1 MIEHI
6 ESIILNKAKKEAE
19 EIISGALLGAS
30 EIIEKAKEK
39 IPTII
44 EEYLKKA
51 KNYIHSQRQKIIGS
65 VQLEINSH
73 LIDIQNEILNKVFEN
88 LEDEIIKLFK
98 DKSIYENYLKRVID
112 EVFKNNSF
120 ENPVVYVNPKDFEI
134 IKNYLNNFQIIKDD
148 NVKFG
153 IVVED
158 KERGFIVRNT
168 LKTRIEKVRQIA
180 MEKFSQYIQSYFQQ
194 QD

>member
-6 ESIILNKAKKEAE
+6 ENIILNKAKKEAE
-19 EIISGALLGAS
+19 EIIAGALLGAS

-39 IPTII
+39 IPII
-44 EEYLKKA
+44 VDEYLKKA

-98 DKSIYENYLKRVID
+98 DKSVYENYLKRVID

-120 ENPVVYVNPKDFEI
+120 QNPVVYVNPDDFEI
-134 IKNYLNNFQIIKDD
+134 IKKFLNNFEIIKDE

-168 LKTRIEKVRQIA
+168 LKTRIERVKQIV
-180 MEKFSQYIQSYFQQ
+180 MEKFSQYIQSYSQQ
-194 QD
+194 

>member
-1 MIEHI
+1 MIEQI
-6 ESIILNKAKKEAE
+6 ESIVLNKAKKEAE

-39 IPTII
+39 IPII
-44 EEYLKKA
+44 IDEYLKKA
-51 KNYIHSQRQKIIGS
+51 KNYINSQRQKIIGN
-65 VQLEINSH
+65 VQLEINSQ

-88 LEDEIIKLFK
+88 LEDEIVKLFK
-98 DKSIYENYLKRVID
+98 DKNIYENYLKRIID

-120 ENPVVYVNPKDFEI
+120 QNPVIYVNPNDFEI
-134 IKNYLNNFQIIKDD
+134 IKKFLNNFQIVKDE

-153 IVVED
+153 IIVED

-168 LKTRIEKVRQIA
+168 LKTRIEKVKQIV
-180 MEKFSQYIQSYFQQ
+180 MEKFSQYIQSYSQQ

>member
-1 MIEHI
+1 MIEQI
-6 ESIILNKAKKEAE
+6 ENIVLNKAKKEAE

-39 IPTII
+39 IPII
-44 EEYLKKA
+44 IDEYLKKA
-51 KNYIHSQRQKIIGS
+51 KNYINSQRQKIIGN
-65 VQLEINSH
+65 VQLEINSQ
-73 LIDIQNEILNKVFEN
+73 LIDIQNEILNKIFEN
-88 LEDEIIKLFK
+88 LEDEIVKLFK
-98 DKSIYENYLKRVID
+98 DKNIYENYLKRIID

-120 ENPVVYVNPKDFEI
+120 QNPVIYVNPNDFEI
-134 IKNYLNNFQIIKDD
+134 IKKFLNNFQIVKDE

-153 IVVED
+153 IIVED

-168 LKTRIEKVRQIA
+168 LKTRIEKVKQIV
-180 MEKFSQYIQSYFQQ
+180 MEKFSQYIQSYSQQ

>member
-1 MIEHI
+1 MIEQI
-6 ESIILNKAKKEAE
+6 ESIVLNKAKKEAE

-39 IPTII
+39 IPII
-44 EEYLKKA
+44 IDEYLKKA
-51 KNYIHSQRQKIIGS
+51 KNYINAQRQKIIGN
-65 VQLEINSH
+65 VQLEINSQ
-73 LIDIQNEILNKVFEN
+73 LIDIQNEILNKIFEN
-88 LEDEIIKLFK
+88 LEDEIVKFFK
-98 DKSIYENYLKRVID
+98 DKNIYENYLKRIID

-120 ENPVVYVNPKDFEI
+120 QNPVVYVNPNDFEI
-134 IKNYLNNFQIIKDD
+134 IKKFLNNFQIVKDE

-153 IVVED
+153 IIVED

-168 LKTRIEKVRQIA
+168 LKTRIEKVKQIV
-180 MEKFSQYIQSYFQQ
+180 MEKFSQYIQSYSQQ

>member
-6 ESIILNKAKKEAE
+6 GSIVLNKAKKEAE

-39 IPTII
+39 IPII
-44 EEYLKKA
+44 IDEYLKRA

-65 VQLEINSH
+65 VQLEINSY

-88 LEDEIIKLFK
+88 LEDEIVKLFK
-98 DKSIYENYLKRVID
+98 DKNIYENYLKRIID

-120 ENPVVYVNPKDFEI
+120 QNPVVYVNPNDFEI
-134 IKNYLNNFQIIKDD
+134 IKKFLNNFQIVKDE

-153 IVVED
+153 IIVED

-168 LKTRIEKVRQIA
+168 LKTRIEKVKQIV

-194 QD
+194 

>member
-6 ESIILNKAKKEAE
+6 ESIVLNKAKKEAE

-39 IPTII
+39 IPII
-44 EEYLKKA
+44 IDEYLKRA

-65 VQLEINSH
+65 VQLEINSY

-88 LEDEIIKLFK
+88 LEDEIVKLFK
-98 DKSIYENYLKRVID
+98 DKNIYENYLKIIID

-120 ENPVVYVNPKDFEI
+120 QNPVVYVNPNDFEI
-134 IKNYLNNFQIIKDD
+134 IKKFLNNFQIVKDE

-153 IVVED
+153 IIVED

-168 LKTRIEKVRQIA
+168 LKTRIEKVKQIV

-194 QD
+194 

>member
-6 ESIILNKAKKEAE
+6 ESIVLNKAKKEAE

-39 IPTII
+39 IPII
-44 EEYLKKA
+44 IDEYLKRA

-65 VQLEINSH
+65 VQLEINSY

-88 LEDEIIKLFK
+88 LEDEIVKLFK
-98 DKSIYENYLKRVID
+98 DKNIYENYLKRIID

-120 ENPVVYVNPKDFEI
+120 QNPVVYVNPNDFEI
-134 IKNYLNNFQIIKDD
+134 IKKFLNNFQIVKDE

-153 IVVED
+153 IIVED

-168 LKTRIEKVRQIA
+168 LKTRIEKVKQIV

-194 QD
+194 

>member
-1 MIEHI
+1 MIEQI
-6 ESIILNKAKKEAE
+6 ESIVLNKAKKEAE

-39 IPTII
+39 IPII
-44 EEYLKKA
+44 IDEYLKKA
-51 KNYIHSQRQKIIGS
+51 KSYINAQRQKIIGN
-65 VQLEINSH
+65 VQLEINSQ
-73 LIDIQNEILNKVFEN
+73 LIDIQNEILNKIFEN
-88 LEDEIIKLFK
+88 LEDEIVKLLK
-98 DKSIYENYLKRVID
+98 DKNIYENYLKRIID

-120 ENPVVYVNPKDFEI
+120 QNPVVYANPNDFEI
-134 IKNYLNNFQIIKDD
+134 IKKFLNNFQIVKDE

-153 IVVED
+153 IIVED

-168 LKTRIEKVRQIA
+168 LKTRIEKVKQIV
-180 MEKFSQYIQSYFQQ
+180 MEKFSQYIQSYSQQ

>member
-1 MIEHI
+1 MIEQI
-6 ESIILNKAKKEAE
+6 ESIVLNKAKKEAE

-39 IPTII
+39 IPII
-44 EEYLKKA
+44 IDEYLKRA
-51 KNYIHSQRQKIIGS
+51 KNYINAQRQKIIGN
-65 VQLEINSH
+65 VQLEINSQ
-73 LIDIQNEILNKVFEN
+73 LIDIQNEILNKIFEN
-88 LEDEIIKLFK
+88 LEDEIVKLLK
-98 DKSIYENYLKRVID
+98 DKNIYENYLKRIID

-120 ENPVVYVNPKDFEI
+120 QNPVVYVNPNDFEI
-134 IKNYLNNFQIIKDD
+134 IKKFLNNFQIVKDE

-153 IVVED
+153 IIVED

-168 LKTRIEKVRQIA
+168 LKTRIEKVKQIV
-180 MEKFSQYIQSYFQQ
+180 MEKFSQYIQSYSQQ

>member
-1 MIEHI
+1 MIEQI
-6 ESIILNKAKKEAE
+6 ESIVLNKAKKEAE

-39 IPTII
+39 IPII
-44 EEYLKKA
+44 IDEYLKKA
-51 KNYIHSQRQKIIGS
+51 KNYINSQRQKIIGN
-65 VQLEINSH
+65 VQLEINSQ
-73 LIDIQNEILNKVFEN
+73 LIDIQNEILNKIFEN
-88 LEDEIIKLFK
+88 LEDEIVKLFK
-98 DKSIYENYLKRVID
+98 DKNIYENYLKRIID

-120 ENPVVYVNPKDFEI
+120 QNPVIYVNPNDFEI
-134 IKNYLNNFQIIKDD
+134 IKKFLNNFQIVKDE

-153 IVVED
+153 IIVED

-168 LKTRIEKVRQIA
+168 LKTRIEKVKQIV
-180 MEKFSQYIQSYFQQ
+180 MEKFSQYIQSYSQQ

>member
-6 ESIILNKAKKEAE
+6 ESIVLNKAKKEAE

-39 IPTII
+39 IPII
-44 EEYLKKA
+44 IDEYLKRA

-65 VQLEINSH
+65 VQLEINSY

-88 LEDEIIKLFK
+88 LEDEIVKLFK
-98 DKSIYENYLKRVID
+98 DKNIYENYLKRIID

-120 ENPVVYVNPKDFEI
+120 QNPVVYVNPNDFEI
-134 IKNYLNNFQIIKDD
+134 IKKFLNNLQIVKDE

-153 IVVED
+153 IIVED

-168 LKTRIEKVRQIA
+168 LKTRIEKVKQIV

-194 QD
+194 

>member
-1 MIEHI
+1 MIEQI
-6 ESIILNKAKKEAE
+6 ESIVLNKAKKEAE

-39 IPTII
+39 IPIII

-51 KNYIHSQRQKIIGS
+51 KNYINAQRQKIIGN
-65 VQLEINSH
+65 VQLEINSQ
-73 LIDIQNEILNKVFEN
+73 LIDIQNEILNKIFEN
-88 LEDEIIKLFK
+88 LEDEIVKLFK
-98 DKSIYENYLKRVID
+98 DKNIYENYLKRIID

-120 ENPVVYVNPKDFEI
+120 QNPVVYVNPNDFEI
-134 IKNYLNNFQIIKDD
+134 IKKFLNNFQIVKDE

-153 IVVED
+153 IIVED

-168 LKTRIEKVRQIA
+168 LKTRIEKVKQIV
-180 MEKFSQYIQSYFQQ
+180 MEKFSQYIQSYSQQ

>member
-1 MIEHI
+1 MIEQI
-6 ESIILNKAKKEAE
+6 ESIVLNKAKKEAE
-19 EIISGALLGAS
+19 KIISGALLGAS

-39 IPTII
+39 IPII
-44 EEYLKKA
+44 IDEYLKKA
-51 KNYIHSQRQKIIGS
+51 KNYINSQRQKIIGN
-65 VQLEINSH
+65 VQLEINSQ

-88 LEDEIIKLFK
+88 LEDEIVKLFK
-98 DKSIYENYLKRVID
+98 DKNIYENYLKRIID

-120 ENPVVYVNPKDFEI
+120 QNPVVYVNPNDFEI
-134 IKNYLNNFQIIKDD
+134 IKKFLNNFQIVKDE

-153 IVVED
+153 IIVED

-168 LKTRIEKVRQIA
+168 LKTRIEKVKQIV
-180 MEKFSQYIQSYFQQ
+180 MEKFSQYIQSYSQQ

>member
-6 ESIILNKAKKEAE
+6 ESIVLNKAKKEAE

-44 EEYLKKA
+44 DEYLKRA

-98 DKSIYENYLKRVID
+98 DKNIYENYLRRIVD

-120 ENPVVYVNPKDFEI
+120 QNPVVYVNPSDFEI
-134 IKNYLNNFQIIKDD
+134 IKKFLSNFQIEKDD

-153 IVVED
+153 IIVED

-168 LKTRIEKVRQIA
+168 LKTRIEKVRQIV

-194 QD
+194 QG

>member
-1 MIEHI
+1 MIEQI
-6 ESIILNKAKKEAE
+6 ESIVLNKAKKEAE

-39 IPTII
+39 IPII
-44 EEYLKKA
+44 IDEYLKKA
-51 KNYIHSQRQKIIGS
+51 KNYINSQRQKIIGN
-65 VQLEINSH
+65 VQLEINSQ
-73 LIDIQNEILNKVFEN
+73 LIDIQNEILNKIFEN
-88 LEDEIIKLFK
+88 LEDEIVKLFK
-98 DKSIYENYLKRVID
+98 DKNIYENYLKRIID

-120 ENPVVYVNPKDFEI
+120 QNPIVYVNPDDFEI
-134 IKNYLNNFQIIKDD
+134 IKKFLNNFQIVKDE

-153 IVVED
+153 IIVED

-168 LKTRIEKVRQIA
+168 LKTRIEKVKQIV
-180 MEKFSQYIQSYFQQ
+180 MEKFSQYIQSYSQQ

>member
-1 MIEHI
+1 MIEQI
-6 ESIILNKAKKEAE
+6 ESIVLNKAKKEAE

-39 IPTII
+39 IPII
-44 EEYLKKA
+44 IDEYLKRA
-51 KNYIHSQRQKIIGS
+51 KSYINAQRQKIIGN
-65 VQLEINSH
+65 VQLEINSQ
-73 LIDIQNEILNKVFEN
+73 LIDIQNEILNKIFEN
-88 LEDEIIKLFK
+88 LEDEIVKLLK
-98 DKSIYENYLKRVID
+98 DKNIYENYLKRIID

-120 ENPVVYVNPKDFEI
+120 QNPVVYVNPNDFEI
-134 IKNYLNNFQIIKDD
+134 IKKFLNNFQIVKDE

-153 IVVED
+153 IIVED

-168 LKTRIEKVRQIA
+168 LKTRIEKVKQIV
-180 MEKFSQYIQSYFQQ
+180 MEKFSQYIQSYSQQ

>member
-6 ESIILNKAKKEAE
+6 ESIVLNKAKKEAE

-39 IPTII
+39 IPSII
-44 EEYLKKA
+44 DEYIKRA
-51 KNYIHSQRQKIIGS
+51 KNYVHSQRQKIIGS

-73 LIDIQNEILNKVFEN
+73 LIDIQNEILNNVFEG

-98 DKSIYENYLKRVID
+98 DEKVYENYLKRIVD

-120 ENPVVYVNPKDFEI
+120 DNPVVHVNPNDFEI
-134 IKNYLNNFQIIKDD
+134 IRKFLNNFQIVKDE

-153 IVVED
+153 IIVED

-168 LKTRIEKVRQIA
+168 LRTRIEKVKQIV

-194 QD
+194 

>member
-6 ESIILNKAKKEAE
+6 ESIVLNKAKKEAE

-44 EEYLKKA
+44 EEYIKKA

-98 DKSIYENYLKRVID
+98 DKSIYENYLKRIVD

-120 ENPVVYVNPKDFEI
+120 QNPVVYVNPEDFEI
-134 IKNYLNNFQIIKDD
+134 IKNYLNNFQIVKDD

-168 LKTRIEKVRQIA
+168 LKTRIEKVRQIV

>member
-1 MIEHI
+1 MIEQI
-6 ESIILNKAKKEAE
+6 ESIVLNKAKKEAE

-39 IPTII
+39 IPII
-44 EEYLKKA
+44 IDEYLKKA
-51 KNYIHSQRQKIIGS
+51 KNYINAQRQKIIGN
-65 VQLEINSH
+65 VQLEINSQ
-73 LIDIQNEILNKVFEN
+73 LIDIQNEILSKIFEN
-88 LEDEIIKLFK
+88 LEDEIVKLFK
-98 DKSIYENYLKRVID
+98 DKNIYENYLKRIID

-120 ENPVVYVNPKDFEI
+120 QNPVVYVNPNDFEI
-134 IKNYLNNFQIIKDD
+134 IKKFLNNFQIVKDE

-153 IVVED
+153 IIVED

-168 LKTRIEKVRQIA
+168 LKTRIEKVKQIV
-180 MEKFSQYIQSYFQQ
+180 MEKFSQYIQSYSQQ

>member
-1 MIEHI
+1 MIEQI
-6 ESIILNKAKKEAE
+6 ESIVLNKAKKEAE

-39 IPTII
+39 IPII
-44 EEYLKKA
+44 IDEYLKKA
-51 KNYIHSQRQKIIGS
+51 KNYINAQRQKIIGN
-65 VQLEINSH
+65 VQLEINSQ
-73 LIDIQNEILNKVFEN
+73 LIDIQNEILNKIFEN
-88 LEDEIIKLFK
+88 LEDEIVKLFK
-98 DKSIYENYLKRVID
+98 DKKIYENYLKRIID

-120 ENPVVYVNPKDFEI
+120 QNPVVYVNPNDFEI
-134 IKNYLNNFQIIKDD
+134 IKKFLNNFQIVKDE

-153 IVVED
+153 IIVED

-168 LKTRIEKVRQIA
+168 LKTRIEKVKQIV
-180 MEKFSQYIQSYFQQ
+180 MEKFSQYIQSYSQQ

>member
-1 MIEHI
+1 MIEQI
-6 ESIILNKAKKEAE
+6 ESIVLNKAKKEAE

-39 IPTII
+39 IPII
-44 EEYLKKA
+44 IDEYLKKA
-51 KNYIHSQRQKIIGS
+51 KNYINAQRQKIIGN
-65 VQLEINSH
+65 VQLEINSQ

-88 LEDEIIKLFK
+88 LEDEIVKLFK
-98 DKSIYENYLKRVID
+98 DKNIYENYLKRIID

-120 ENPVVYVNPKDFEI
+120 QNPVVYVNPNDFEI
-134 IKNYLNNFQIIKDD
+134 IKKFLNNFQIVKDE

-153 IVVED
+153 IIVED

-168 LKTRIEKVRQIA
+168 LKTRIEKVKQIV
-180 MEKFSQYIQSYFQQ
+180 MEKFSQYIQSYSQQ

>member
-1 MIEHI
+1 MIEQI
-6 ESIILNKAKKEAE
+6 ESIVLNKAKKEAE

-39 IPTII
+39 IPII
-44 EEYLKKA
+44 IDEYLKKA
-51 KNYIHSQRQKIIGS
+51 KSYINSQRQKIIGN
-65 VQLEINSH
+65 VQLEINSQ
-73 LIDIQNEILNKVFEN
+73 LIDIQNEILNKIFEN
-88 LEDEIIKLFK
+88 LEDEIVKLLK
-98 DKSIYENYLKRVID
+98 DKNIYENYLKRIID

-120 ENPVVYVNPKDFEI
+120 QNPVVYVNPNDFEI
-134 IKNYLNNFQIIKDD
+134 IKKFLNNFQIVKDE

-153 IVVED
+153 IIVED

-168 LKTRIEKVRQIA
+168 LKTRIEKVKQIV
-180 MEKFSQYIQSYFQQ
+180 MEKFSQYIQSYSQQ

>member
-6 ESIILNKAKKEAE
+6 ESIVLNKAKKEAE

-44 EEYLKKA
+44 EEYIKKA

-98 DKSIYENYLKRVID
+98 DKSIYENYLKRIVD

-120 ENPVVYVNPKDFEI
+120 QNPVVYVNPEDFEI
-134 IKNYLNNFQIIKDD
+134 IKKFLNQFQIIKDE

-168 LKTRIEKVRQIA
+168 LKTRIEKVRQIV

>member
-1 MIEHI
+1 MIEQI
-6 ESIILNKAKKEAE
+6 ESIVLNKAKKEAE

-39 IPTII
+39 IPII
-44 EEYLKKA
+44 IDEYLKKA
-51 KNYIHSQRQKIIGS
+51 KNYINAQRQKIIGN
-65 VQLEINSH
+65 VQLEINSQ
-73 LIDIQNEILNKVFEN
+73 LIDIQNEILNKIFEN
-88 LEDEIIKLFK
+88 LEDEIVKLFK
-98 DKSIYENYLKRVID
+98 DKNIYENYLKRIID

-120 ENPVVYVNPKDFEI
+120 QNPVVYVNPNDFEI
-134 IKNYLNNFQIIKDD
+134 IKKFLNNFQIVKDE

-153 IVVED
+153 IIVED

-168 LKTRIEKVRQIA
+168 LKTRIEKVKQIV
-180 MEKFSQYIQSYFQQ
+180 MEKFSQYIQSYSQQ